1 MKRIALSLAA
11 MGCLALLS
19 TAAAPQNAVAQDAA
33 AIVDKAIKAHG
44 GEEALGKVKAYSF
57 VAKGAFYFMGNE
69 SAVDS
74 KATTKGLDHT
84 RQEIELD
91 FGGNKVQGVTVLA
104 GDKAWRNFGDM
115 GVSELDAGQLANT
128 KRMTYINTVAITLLP
143 LKAKEFKTTLGG
155 EEKVGD
161 KPAVGVKATGPD
173 GKDFTLFFDKESGML
188 VKITA
193 DGVLGFGGEEF
204 KQEVLF
210 TDYKEMGGI
219 KKSTKSESLR
229 NGEKF
234 ATQEITEFKVLE
246 KVEDSTFAE
255 PK

>member
-1 MKRIALSLAA
+1 MKRIALSFVAL
-11 MGCLALLS
+11 GCFALFT
-19 TAAAPQNAVAQDAA
+19 TASFAQDAA
-33 AIVDKAIKAHG
+33 AVIDKAIKAHG

-57 VAKGAFYFMGNE
+57 TATGAFYFMGNE
-69 SAVDS
+69 SPVSS
-74 KATTKGLDHT
+74 KATTKGLDHSK
-84 RQEIELD
+84 QELELE

-104 GDKAWRNFGDM
+104 GDKGWRQFGDM
-115 GVSELDAGQLANT
+115 PTSPLEADQLANA
-128 KRMTYINTVAITLLP
+128 KRMTYVNTIAITILP
-143 LKAKEFKTTLGG
+143 LKGKEFKTTLGA

-161 KPAVGVKATGPD
+161 KPAMAVKATGPD
-173 GKDFTLFFDKESGML
+173 GKDFTLYFDKESGLL

-210 TDYKEMGGI
+210 KDYKDMGGI

-234 ATQEITEFKVLE
+234 ATQEITEFKVLD